1 MVAHHIDIVGV
12 VGSSPASPTIKEKE
26 VLDCKLSERLRKVP
40 PEVWGNFNFARIQK
54 EKFQNSLI

>member
-26 VLDCKLSERLRKVP
+26 VLDLFFFISFFKIFQAMPSE
-40 PEVWGNFNFARIQK
+40 WH
-54 EKFQNSLI
+54 

>member
-26 VLDCKLSERLRKVP
+26 VLDLFFYFFFKILR
-40 PEVWGNFNFARIQK
+40 F
-54 EKFQNSLI
+54 FQDLRMTS